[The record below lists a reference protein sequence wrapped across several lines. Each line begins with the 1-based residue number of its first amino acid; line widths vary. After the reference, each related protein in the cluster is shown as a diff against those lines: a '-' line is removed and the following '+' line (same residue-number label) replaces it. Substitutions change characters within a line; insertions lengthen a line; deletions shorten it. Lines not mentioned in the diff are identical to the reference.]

1 MQPVGLTKNLIFFI
15 SGCFL
20 LSQIQTN
27 LQFELALYGAAV
39 DQGQYYRLLTV
50 ALVHGGWLHLIFNML
65 ALFSI
70 GTLIENFYGRNKYIV
85 ILLASLLTGSL
96 ASYLFN
102 PPQTI
107 AVGASGMIFG
117 LFGALA
123 IAGRALGANLKEVGS
138 LIAINIA
145 IPVFI
150 PGIDWKAHL
159 GGLAGGLLTSALLR
173 PKRGA
178 WE

>member
-1 MQPVGLTKNLIFFI
+1 MQQSLTRSLVFFI

-20 LSQIQTN
+20 LTLFQPS
-27 LQFELALYGAAV
+27 LEFDLALYGAAV
-39 DQGQYYRLLTV
+39 DQGQYWRLLTV
-50 ALVHGGWLHLIFNML
+50 ALVHGGWIHLLFNML

-70 GTLIENFYGRNKYIV
+70 GTPIENFYGRNKYIF
-85 ILLASLLTGSL
+85 ILLSSLIAGSL

-102 PPQTI
+102 PPQTV

-123 IAGRALGANLKEVGS
+123 ITGKRMGANFKEAAT
-138 LIAINIA
+138 LIAINLA
-145 IPVFI
+145 IPFLI

-159 GGLAGGLLTSALLR
+159 GGLVGGALAVLLVK
-173 PKRGA
+173 PKKAA

>member
-1 MQPVGLTKNLIFFI
+1 MQQALTKNLIFFI
-15 SGCFL
+15 SGCFVL
-20 LSQIQTN
+20 TLIQPN
-27 LQFELALYGAAV
+27 LQGDLALYGIAV
-39 DQGQYYRLLTV
+39 NDGQYYRLLTV
-50 ALVHGGWLHLIFNML
+50 ALVHGGWVHLICNML

-70 GTLIENFYGRNKYIV
+70 GTPIENFYGKNKYV
-85 ILLASLLTGSL
+85 FILLTSLIAASL

-102 PPQTI
+102 PLNTY

-123 IAGRALGANLKEVGS
+123 VTGKRMGANLKEAS
-138 LIAINIA
+138 TLIAVNLA
-145 IPVFI
+145 IPFLI

-159 GGLAGGLLTSALLR
+159 GGLIGGSLAALAIK
-173 PKRGA
+173 PKKRV

>member
-1 MQPVGLTKNLIFFI
+1 MQQTLTKNLIFFI
-15 SGCFL
+15 SGCFVL
-20 LSQIQTN
+20 TLVQPN
-27 LQFELALYGAAV
+27 LQGDLALYGIAV
-39 DQGQYYRLLTV
+39 NNGQYYRLLTV
-50 ALVHGGWLHLIFNML
+50 ALVHGGWVHLICNML

-70 GTLIENFYGRNKYIV
+70 GTPIENFYGKNKYV
-85 ILLASLLTGSL
+85 FILLTSLFAGSL

-102 PPQTI
+102 PLNTY

-123 IAGRALGANLKEVGS
+123 VTGKRMGANLKEAS
-138 LIAINIA
+138 TLIAVNLA
-145 IPVFI
+145 IPFLI

-159 GGLAGGLLTSALLR
+159 GGLIGGSLAALAIK
-173 PKRGA
+173 PKKRV

>member
-1 MQPVGLTKNLIFFI
+1 MQQTLTKNLIFFI
-15 SGCFL
+15 SGCFVL
-20 LSQIQTN
+20 TLIQPN
-27 LQFELALYGAAV
+27 LQGDLALYGIAV
-39 DQGQYYRLLTV
+39 NNGQYYRLLTV
-50 ALVHGGWLHLIFNML
+50 ALVHGGWVHLICNML

-70 GTLIENFYGRNKYIV
+70 GTPIENFYGKNKYV
-85 ILLASLLTGSL
+85 FILLTSLIAGSL

-102 PPQTI
+102 PLNTY

-123 IAGRALGANLKEVGS
+123 VTGKRMGANLKEAS
-138 LIAINIA
+138 TLIAVNLA
-145 IPVFI
+145 IPFLI

-159 GGLAGGLLTSALLR
+159 GGLLGGSLAALAIK
-173 PKRGA
+173 PKKRV

>member
-1 MQPVGLTKNLIFFI
+1 MQQTLTKNLIFFI
-15 SGCFL
+15 SGCFVL
-20 LSQIQTN
+20 TLIQPN
-27 LQFELALYGAAV
+27 LQSDLALYGV
-39 DQGQYYRLLTV
+39 EVNNGQYYRLLTV
-50 ALVHGGWLHLIFNML
+50 ALVHGGWVHLICNML

-70 GTLIENFYGRNKYIV
+70 GTPIENFYGKNKYV
-85 ILLASLLTGSL
+85 FILLTSLIAGSL

-102 PPQTI
+102 PLNTY

-123 IAGRALGANLKEVGS
+123 VTGKRMGANLKEAS
-138 LIAINIA
+138 TLIAVNLA
-145 IPVFI
+145 IPFLI

-159 GGLAGGLLTSALLR
+159 GGLIGGSLAALAIK
-173 PKRGA
+173 PKKRV

>member
-1 MQPVGLTKNLIFFI
+1 MQQTLTKNLIFFI
-15 SGCFL
+15 SGCFVL
-20 LSQIQTN
+20 TLVQPN
-27 LQFELALYGAAV
+27 LQGDLALYGIAV
-39 DQGQYYRLLTV
+39 NDGQYYRLLTV
-50 ALVHGGWLHLIFNML
+50 ALVHGGWVHLICNML

-70 GTLIENFYGRNKYIV
+70 GTPIENFYGKNKYV
-85 ILLASLLTGSL
+85 FILLTSLITGSL

-102 PPQTI
+102 PLNTY

-123 IAGRALGANLKEVGS
+123 VTGKRMGANLKEAS
-138 LIAINIA
+138 TLIAVNLA
-145 IPVFI
+145 IPFLI

-159 GGLAGGLLTSALLR
+159 GGLVGGSLAALAIK
-173 PKRGA
+173 PKKRV

>member
-1 MQPVGLTKNLIFFI
+1 MQQTLTKNLIFFI
-15 SGCFL
+15 SGCFVL
-20 LSQIQTN
+20 TLVQPN
-27 LQFELALYGAAV
+27 LQGDLALYGIAV
-39 DQGQYYRLLTV
+39 NDGQYYRLLTV
-50 ALVHGGWLHLIFNML
+50 ALVHGGWVHLICNML

-70 GTLIENFYGRNKYIV
+70 GTPIENFYGKNKYV
-85 ILLASLLTGSL
+85 FILLTSLVAGSL

-102 PPQTI
+102 PLNTY

-123 IAGRALGANLKEVGS
+123 VTGKRMGANLKEAS
-138 LIAINIA
+138 TLIAVNLA
-145 IPVFI
+145 IPFLI

-159 GGLAGGLLTSALLR
+159 GGLIGGSLAALAIK
-173 PKRGA
+173 PKKRV

>member
-1 MQPVGLTKNLIFFI
+1 MQQTLTKNLIFFI
-15 SGCFL
+15 SGCFVL
-20 LSQIQTN
+20 TLVQPN
-27 LQFELALYGAAV
+27 LQGDLALYGIAV
-39 DQGQYYRLLTV
+39 NDGQYYRLLTV
-50 ALVHGGWLHLIFNML
+50 ALVHGGWVHLICNML

-70 GTLIENFYGRNKYIV
+70 GTPIENFYGKNKYV
-85 ILLASLLTGSL
+85 FILLTSLITGSL

-102 PPQTI
+102 PLNTY

-123 IAGRALGANLKEVGS
+123 VTGKRMGANLKEAS
-138 LIAINIA
+138 TLIAVNLA
-145 IPVFI
+145 IPFLI

-159 GGLAGGLLTSALLR
+159 GGLIGGSLATLAIK
-173 PKRGA
+173 PKKRV

>member
-1 MQPVGLTKNLIFFI
+1 
-15 SGCFL
+15 
-20 LSQIQTN
+20 
-27 LQFELALYGAAV
+27 
-39 DQGQYYRLLTV
+39 
-50 ALVHGGWLHLIFNML
+50 ML

-70 GTLIENFYGRNKYIV
+70 GTLIENFYGRNKYIF
-85 ILLASLLTGSL
+85 ILLASLITGSL

-102 PPQTI
+102 PPQTF

-123 IAGRALGANLKEVGS
+123 ITGKRMGANFKEAAT
-138 LIAINIA
+138 LIAINLA
-145 IPVFI
+145 IPFLI

-159 GGLAGGLLTSALLR
+159 GGLVGGALAVLLIK
-173 PKRGA
+173 PKKAA

>member
-1 MQPVGLTKNLIFFI
+1 MQQTLTKSLTFFI

-20 LSQIQTN
+20 LTLVQPN
-27 LQFELALYGAAV
+27 LQGDLALYGVAV
-39 DQGQYYRLLTV
+39 NDGQYYRLLTV
-50 ALVHGGWLHLIFNML
+50 ALVHGGWVHLICNML

-70 GTLIENFYGRNKYIV
+70 GTPIESFYGRNKYIF
-85 ILLASLLTGSL
+85 ILFTSLITGSIT
-96 ASYLFN
+96 SYFFN
-102 PPQTI
+102 PLNTY

-123 IAGRALGANLKEVGS
+123 VTGKRMGANLKEAS
-138 LIAINIA
+138 TLIAVNLA
-145 IPVFI
+145 IPFLI

-159 GGLAGGLLTSALLR
+159 GGLAGGSLAALAIK
-173 PKRGA
+173 PKKIT

>member
-1 MQPVGLTKNLIFFI
+1 MQQTLTKNLIFFI
-15 SGCFL
+15 SGCFVL
-20 LSQIQTN
+20 TLVQPN
-27 LQFELALYGAAV
+27 LQGDLALYGLAV
-39 DQGQYYRLLTV
+39 NDGQYYRLLTV
-50 ALVHGGWLHLIFNML
+50 ALVHGGWVHLICNML

-70 GTLIENFYGRNKYIV
+70 GTPIENFYGKNKYV
-85 ILLASLLTGSL
+85 FILLTSLITGSL

-102 PPQTI
+102 PLNTY

-123 IAGRALGANLKEVGS
+123 VTGKRMGANLKEAS
-138 LIAINIA
+138 TLIAVNLA
-145 IPVFI
+145 IPFLI

-159 GGLAGGLLTSALLR
+159 GGLIGGSLAALAIK
-173 PKRGA
+173 PKKRV

>member
-1 MQPVGLTKNLIFFI
+1 MQQSLTRSLVFFI

-20 LSQIQTN
+20 LTLFQPS
-27 LQFELALYGAAV
+27 LEFDLALYGAAV
-39 DQGQYYRLLTV
+39 DNGQYWRLLTV
-50 ALVHGGWLHLIFNML
+50 ALVHGGWIHLLCN
-65 ALFSI
+65 
-70 GTLIENFYGRNKYIV
+70 
-85 ILLASLLTGSL
+85 ILLASLIAGSL

-102 PPQTI
+102 PPQTF

-123 IAGRALGANLKEVGS
+123 ITGKRMGANFKEAAT
-138 LIAINIA
+138 LIAINLA
-145 IPVFI
+145 IPFLI

-159 GGLAGGLLTSALLR
+159 GGLVGGSLAALLIK
-173 PKRGA
+173 PKKAA